1 MLNKKFAYRLEFM
14 VVGSIAIILI
24 LIGRMFYLQILKGSY
39 YSRQAEGNRT
49 RYSRIL
55 APRGI
60 IYDCNGEE
68 LANNKPG
75 FMISLVRR
83 SDSYSEET
91 LERLSTILKIPLVKI
106 KETVK
111 QEAGGAEPIRVVR
124 NATPDQVA
132 KVEENLRYLPGVML
146 EVQPVRNYPNKELA
160 VHALG
165 YVGEISDYEISHGA
179 YSNLKAGDIIGKFGL
194 EDYYDDA
201 LRGEDGSY
209 REEVDVAG
217 RVVQVMDKVDPK
229 PGQGLVLTIDAK
241 LQRITEAAVDRQL
254 RAIHA
259 RGCAVVVL
267 DPNNGEVKALV
278 SRPGFDPNWFVNGIS
293 EKNWKYLNTDPFHP
307 MTDKA
312 ISGEYPPGSTFKIVT
327 GSAAL
332 EEKKVT
338 PDELIY
344 DSGRH
349 WLVDMRNAGGEALG
363 YINFKRALS
372 ASDNVYFYEMG
383 NRLGIDLLDKYA
395 KDFGFGQRTGIDL
408 DGEAQGLIATPE
420 YKMKVFDDDW
430 YLGDTFNTAIG
441 QGFTLASPIQ
451 VAEMMAAVATDGK
464 RYKPHLVTKII
475 NDDGSVAK
483 AFEPEEEGSLPISEA
498 TLKLVQEGLEAVT
511 EEGGTA
517 SSLKNLPVAV
527 AGKTGTAENPHG
539 PEHGWFVAYAPAK
552 NPQLVVVCIVEQGTY
567 GSVSAVPIVK
577 DILEYAFTDPVGRRA
592 AAIRKAQENAKKAK
606 NAKRSR

>member
-1 MLNKKFAYRLEFM
+1 MLNKKYAYRLEFM
-14 VVGSIAIILI
+14 MVTGFLVILI
-24 LIGRMFYLQILKGSY
+24 LIGRMFYLQIIKGSTY
-39 YSRQAEGNRT
+39 RRQAEGNRT
-49 RYSRIL
+49 SYTRIL

-75 FMISLVRR
+75 VMVSLVRQTGA
-83 SDSYSEET
+83 YKEET
-91 LERLSTILKIPLVKI
+91 LERLSQLLNIPVAEI
-106 KETVK
+106 KETIRLS
-111 QEAGGAEPIRVVR
+111 GGSSEPIRLVR
-124 NATPDQVA
+124 NASPEVVD

-146 EVQPVRNYPNKELA
+146 EVQPVRNYPNKQLA

-165 YVGEISDYEISHGA
+165 YVGEISDYEIEQGA
-179 YSNLKAGDIIGKFGL
+179 YSDLKAGDIIGKFGL
-194 EDYYDDA
+194 ENYYDSY

-217 RVVQVMDKVDPK
+217 RVVQIMDKVEPK

-241 LQRITEAAVDRQL
+241 LQRVAEEAVDRQL
-254 RAIHA
+254 RAIGA
-259 RGCAVVVL
+259 RGAAVVAI

-307 MTDKA
+307 MTDKVIA
-312 ISGEYPPGSTFKIVT
+312 GEYPPGSTFKIVT

-349 WLVDMRNAGGEALG
+349 WLIDMRNAGGEALG
-363 YINFKRALS
+363 YINFKRALA

-383 NRLGIDLLDKYA
+383 NRVGIEALDKYA
-395 KDFGFGQRTGIDL
+395 REFGFGQTTGIDL
-408 DGEAQGLIATPE
+408 HGEAQGLIATSE
-420 YKMKVFDDDW
+420 YKKKVFDEEW

-441 QGFTLASPIQ
+441 QGFTLATPIQ
-451 VAEMMAAVATDGK
+451 VAEMLSAVATDGK
-464 RYKPHLVTKII
+464 RYKPHLVSKIL

-483 AFEPEEEGSLPISEA
+483 TFEPEEEGRLPISEP
-498 TLKLVQEGLEAVT
+498 TLKLIQEGLEAVT
-511 EEGGTA
+511 ESGGTA
-517 SSLKNLPVAV
+517 SFLKSLPVPV

-539 PEHGWFVAYAPAK
+539 LEHGWFIAYAPTTR
-552 NPQLVVVCIVEQGTY
+552 PQLVVVCIVEQGSFGTI
-567 GSVSAVPIVK
+567 SAAPIVK
-577 DILEYAFTDPVGRRA
+577 SILEYVFTDPRVRRQG
-592 AAIRKAQENAKKAK
+592 KATPK
-606 NAKRSR
+606 

>member
-1 MLNKKFAYRLEFM
+1 MLNKKYAYRLEFM
-14 VVGSIAIILI
+14 MVTGFLVILI
-24 LIGRMFYLQILKGSY
+24 LIGRMFYLQIIKGSY
-39 YSRQAEGNRT
+39 YRRQAEGNRT
-49 RYSRIL
+49 RYTRIL

-75 FMISLVRR
+75 VMVSLVRQTGA
-83 SDSYSEET
+83 YKEET
-91 LERLSTILKIPLVKI
+91 LERLSQLLNIPVADI
-106 KETVK
+106 KETIRLS
-111 QEAGGAEPIRVVR
+111 GGSSEPIRLVR
-124 NATPDQVA
+124 NASPEVVD

-146 EVQPVRNYPNKELA
+146 EVQPVRNYPNKQLA

-165 YVGEISDYEISHGA
+165 YVGEISDYEIEQGA
-179 YSNLKAGDIIGKFGL
+179 YSDLKAGDIIGKFGL
-194 EDYYDDA
+194 ENYYDSY

-217 RVVQVMDKVDPK
+217 RVVQIMDKVEPK

-241 LQRITEAAVDRQL
+241 LQRVAEEAVDRQL
-254 RAIHA
+254 RAIGA
-259 RGCAVVVL
+259 RGAAVVAL

-307 MTDKA
+307 MTDKVIA
-312 ISGEYPPGSTFKIVT
+312 GEYPPGSTFKIVT

-349 WLVDMRNAGGEALG
+349 WLIDMRNAGGEALG
-363 YINFKRALS
+363 YINFKRALA

-383 NRLGIDLLDKYA
+383 NRVGIDALDKYA
-395 KDFGFGQRTGIDL
+395 KEFGFGQTTGIDL
-408 DGEAQGLIATPE
+408 HGEAQGLIASPA
-420 YKMKVFDDDW
+420 YKKKVFDEDW

-441 QGFTLASPIQ
+441 QGFTLATPLQ
-451 VAEMMAAVATDGK
+451 VAEMLSAVATDGK
-464 RYKPHLVTKII
+464 RYKPHLVSKIL

-483 AFEPEEEGSLPISEA
+483 TFEPEEEGKLPISES
-498 TLKLVQEGLEAVT
+498 TLKLIQEGLEAVT
-511 EEGGTA
+511 ESGGTA
-517 SSLKNLPVAV
+517 SFLKNLPVPA

-539 PEHGWFVAYAPAK
+539 LEHGWFIAYAPTTK
-552 NPQLVVVCIVEQGTY
+552 PQLVVVCIVEQGSFGTI
-567 GSVSAVPIVK
+567 SAAPIVK
-577 DILEYAFTDPVGRRA
+577 NILEYVFTDPRVRRQG
-592 AAIRKAQENAKKAK
+592 KAMPK
-606 NAKRSR
+606 

>member
-1 MLNKKFAYRLEFM
+1 MLNKKYAYRLEFM
-14 VVGSIAIILI
+14 MVAGFLVILI
-24 LIGRMFYLQILKGSY
+24 LIGRMFYLQIIKGSY
-39 YSRQAEGNRT
+39 YRGQAEGNRT
-49 RYSRIL
+49 RYTRIL

-75 FMISLVRR
+75 VMVSLVRQTGA
-83 SDSYSEET
+83 YKEET
-91 LERLSTILKIPLVKI
+91 LERLSQLLNIPVADI
-106 KETVK
+106 KETIRLS
-111 QEAGGAEPIRVVR
+111 GGSSEPIRLVR
-124 NATPDQVA
+124 NASPEVVD

-146 EVQPVRNYPNKELA
+146 EVQPVRNYPNKQLA

-165 YVGEISDYEISHGA
+165 YVGEISDYEIEQGA
-179 YSNLKAGDIIGKFGL
+179 YSDLKAGDIIGKFGL
-194 EDYYDDA
+194 ENYYDSY

-217 RVVQVMDKVDPK
+217 RVVQIMDKVEPK

-241 LQRITEAAVDRQL
+241 LQRVAEEAVDRQL
-254 RAIHA
+254 RAIGA
-259 RGCAVVVL
+259 RGAAVVAL

-307 MTDKA
+307 MTDKVIA
-312 ISGEYPPGSTFKIVT
+312 GEYPPGSTFKIVT

-349 WLVDMRNAGGEALG
+349 WLIDMRNAGGEALG
-363 YINFKRALS
+363 YINFKRALA

-383 NRLGIDLLDKYA
+383 HRVGIEALDKYA
-395 KDFGFGQRTGIDL
+395 KEFGFGQTTGIDL
-408 DGEAQGLIATPE
+408 HGEAQGLIATPE
-420 YKMKVFDDDW
+420 YKKKVFDDEW

-441 QGFTLASPIQ
+441 QGFTLATPIQ
-451 VAEMMAAVATDGK
+451 VAEMLSAVATDGK
-464 RYKPHLVTKII
+464 RYKPHLVSKIL

-483 AFEPEEEGSLPISEA
+483 TFEPEEEGKLPISES
-498 TLKLVQEGLEAVT
+498 TLKLIQEGLEAVT
-511 EEGGTA
+511 ERGGTA
-517 SSLKNLPVAV
+517 SFLKSLPVPV

-539 PEHGWFVAYAPAK
+539 LEHGWFIAYAPTTK
-552 NPQLVVVCIVEQGTY
+552 PQLVVVCIVEQGSFGTI
-567 GSVSAVPIVK
+567 SAAPIVK
-577 DILEYAFTDPVGRRA
+577 SILEYVFTDPRVRRQG
-592 AAIRKAQENAKKAK
+592 KTMPK
-606 NAKRSR
+606 

>member
-1 MLNKKFAYRLEFM
+1 MLNKKYAYRLEFM
-14 VVGSIAIILI
+14 MVSGLLVILI
-24 LIGRMFYLQILKGSY
+24 LIGRMFYLQIIKGSTY
-39 YSRQAEGNRT
+39 RRQAEGNRT
-49 RYSRIL
+49 RYTRIL

-75 FMISLVRR
+75 VMVSLVRQTGA
-83 SDSYSEET
+83 YKEET
-91 LERLSTILKIPLVKI
+91 LERLSQLLNIPVADI
-106 KETVK
+106 KETIRLS
-111 QEAGGAEPIRVVR
+111 GGSSEPIRLVR
-124 NATPDQVA
+124 NASPEVVD

-146 EVQPVRNYPNKELA
+146 EVQPVRNYPNKQLA

-165 YVGEISDYEISHGA
+165 YVGEISDYEIEQGA
-179 YSNLKAGDIIGKFGL
+179 YSDLKAGDIIGKFGL
-194 EDYYDDA
+194 ENYYDSY

-217 RVVQVMDKVDPK
+217 RVVQIMDKVEPK

-241 LQRITEAAVDRQL
+241 LQRVAEEAVDRQL
-254 RAIHA
+254 RAIGA
-259 RGCAVVVL
+259 RGAAVVAI

-307 MTDKA
+307 MTDKVIA
-312 ISGEYPPGSTFKIVT
+312 GEYPPGSTFKIVT

-349 WLVDMRNAGGEALG
+349 WLIDMRNAGGEALG
-363 YINFKRALS
+363 YINFKRALA

-383 NRLGIDLLDKYA
+383 NRVGIEALDKYA
-395 KDFGFGQRTGIDL
+395 KEFGFGQTTGIDL
-408 DGEAQGLIATPE
+408 HGEAQGLIASPE
-420 YKMKVFDDDW
+420 YKKKVFDEDW

-441 QGFTLASPIQ
+441 QGFTLATPLQ
-451 VAEMMAAVATDGK
+451 VAEMLSAVATDGK
-464 RYKPHLVTKII
+464 RYKPHLVSKIL

-483 AFEPEEEGSLPISEA
+483 TFEPQEEGKLPISES
-498 TLKLVQEGLEAVT
+498 TLKLIQEGLEAVT
-511 EEGGTA
+511 ESGGTA
-517 SSLKNLPVAV
+517 AFLKNLPVPA

-539 PEHGWFVAYAPAK
+539 LEHGWFIAYAPTTK
-552 NPQLVVVCIVEQGTY
+552 PQLVVVCIVEQGSFGTI
-567 GSVSAVPIVK
+567 SAAPIVK
-577 DILEYAFTDPVGRRA
+577 NILEYVFTDPRVRRQG
-592 AAIRKAQENAKKAK
+592 KAMPK
-606 NAKRSR
+606 

>member
-1 MLNKKFAYRLEFM
+1 MLNKKYAYRLEFM
-14 VVGSIAIILI
+14 MVTGFLVILI
-24 LIGRMFYLQILKGSY
+24 LIGRMFYLQIIKGSY
-39 YSRQAEGNRT
+39 YRRQAEGNRT
-49 RYSRIL
+49 RYTRIL

-75 FMISLVRR
+75 VMVSLVRQTGA
-83 SDSYSEET
+83 YKEET
-91 LERLSTILKIPLVKI
+91 LERLSQLLNIPVADI
-106 KETVK
+106 KETIRLS
-111 QEAGGAEPIRVVR
+111 GGSSEPIRLVR
-124 NATPDQVA
+124 NASPEVVD

-146 EVQPVRNYPNKELA
+146 EVQPVRNYPNKQLA

-165 YVGEISDYEISHGA
+165 YVGEISDYEIEQGA
-179 YSNLKAGDIIGKFGL
+179 YIDLKAGDIIGKFGL
-194 EDYYDDA
+194 ENYYDSY

-217 RVVQVMDKVDPK
+217 RVVQIMDKVEPK

-241 LQRITEAAVDRQL
+241 LQRVAEEAVDRQL
-254 RAIHA
+254 RAIGA
-259 RGCAVVVL
+259 RGAAVVAL

-307 MTDKA
+307 MTDKVIA
-312 ISGEYPPGSTFKIVT
+312 GEYPPGSTFKIVT

-349 WLVDMRNAGGEALG
+349 WLIDMRNAGGEALG
-363 YINFKRALS
+363 YINFKRALA

-383 NRLGIDLLDKYA
+383 NRVGIEALDKYA
-395 KDFGFGQRTGIDL
+395 KEFGFGQTTGIDL
-408 DGEAQGLIATPE
+408 HGEAQGLIATPE
-420 YKMKVFDDDW
+420 YKKKVFDDEW

-441 QGFTLASPIQ
+441 QGFTLATPIQ
-451 VAEMMAAVATDGK
+451 VAEMLSAVATDGK
-464 RYKPHLVTKII
+464 RYKPHLVSKIL

-483 AFEPEEEGSLPISEA
+483 TFEPEEEGKLPISES
-498 TLKLVQEGLEAVT
+498 TLKLIQEGLEAVT
-511 EEGGTA
+511 ESGGTA
-517 SSLKNLPVAV
+517 SFLKSLPVPV

-539 PEHGWFVAYAPAK
+539 LEHGWFIAYAPTTK
-552 NPQLVVVCIVEQGTY
+552 PQLVVVCIVEQGSFGTI
-567 GSVSAVPIVK
+567 SAAPIVK
-577 DILEYAFTDPVGRRA
+577 SILEYVFTDPRVRRQG
-592 AAIRKAQENAKKAK
+592 KTMPK
-606 NAKRSR
+606 

>member
-1 MLNKKFAYRLEFM
+1 MLNKKYAYRLEFM
-14 VVGSIAIILI
+14 MVSGLLVILI
-24 LIGRMFYLQILKGSY
+24 LIGRMFYLQIIKGSTY
-39 YSRQAEGNRT
+39 RRQAEGNRT
-49 RYSRIL
+49 RYTRIL

-75 FMISLVRR
+75 VMVSLVRQTGA
-83 SDSYSEET
+83 YKEET
-91 LERLSTILKIPLVKI
+91 LERLSQLLNIPVADI
-106 KETVK
+106 KETIRLS
-111 QEAGGAEPIRVVR
+111 GGSSEPIRLVR
-124 NATPDQVA
+124 NASPEVVD

-146 EVQPVRNYPNKELA
+146 EVQPVRNYPNKQLA
-160 VHALG
+160 IHALG
-165 YVGEISDYEISHGA
+165 YVGEISDYEIEQGA
-179 YSNLKAGDIIGKFGL
+179 YSDLKAGDIIGKFGL
-194 EDYYDDA
+194 ENYYDSY

-217 RVVQVMDKVDPK
+217 RVVQIMDKVEPK

-241 LQRITEAAVDRQL
+241 LQRVAEEAVDRQL
-254 RAIHA
+254 RAIGA
-259 RGCAVVVL
+259 RGAAVVAI

-307 MTDKA
+307 MTDKVIA
-312 ISGEYPPGSTFKIVT
+312 GEYPPGSTFKIVT

-349 WLVDMRNAGGEALG
+349 WLIDMRNAGGEALG
-363 YINFKRALS
+363 YINFKRALA

-383 NRLGIDLLDKYA
+383 NRVGIEALDKYA
-395 KDFGFGQRTGIDL
+395 KEFGFGQTTGIDL
-408 DGEAQGLIATPE
+408 HGEAQGLIASPE
-420 YKMKVFDDDW
+420 YKKKVFDEDW

-441 QGFTLASPIQ
+441 QGFTLATPLQ
-451 VAEMMAAVATDGK
+451 VAEMLSAVATDGK
-464 RYKPHLVTKII
+464 RYKPHLVSKIL

-483 AFEPEEEGSLPISEA
+483 TFEPQEEGKLPISES
-498 TLKLVQEGLEAVT
+498 TLKLIQEGLEAVT
-511 EEGGTA
+511 ESGGTA
-517 SSLKNLPVAV
+517 AFLKNLPVPA

-539 PEHGWFVAYAPAK
+539 LEHGWFIAYAPTTK
-552 NPQLVVVCIVEQGTY
+552 PQLVVVCIVEQGSFGTI
-567 GSVSAVPIVK
+567 SAAPIVK
-577 DILEYAFTDPVGRRA
+577 SILEYVFTDPRVRRQG
-592 AAIRKAQENAKKAK
+592 KAMPK
-606 NAKRSR
+606 

>member
-1 MLNKKFAYRLEFM
+1 MLNKKYAYRLEFM
-14 VVGSIAIILI
+14 MVTGFLVILI
-24 LIGRMFYLQILKGSY
+24 LIGRMFYLQIIKGSY
-39 YSRQAEGNRT
+39 YRRQAEGNRT
-49 RYSRIL
+49 RYTRIL

-75 FMISLVRR
+75 VMVSLVRQTGA
-83 SDSYSEET
+83 YKEET
-91 LERLSTILKIPLVKI
+91 LERLSQLLNIPVADI
-106 KETVK
+106 KETIRLS
-111 QEAGGAEPIRVVR
+111 GGSSEPIRLVR
-124 NATPDQVA
+124 NASPEVVD

-146 EVQPVRNYPNKELA
+146 EVQPVRNYPNKQLA

-165 YVGEISDYEISHGA
+165 YVGEISDYEIEQGA
-179 YSNLKAGDIIGKFGL
+179 YSDLKAGDIIGKFGL
-194 EDYYDDA
+194 ENYYDSY

-217 RVVQVMDKVDPK
+217 RVVQIMDKVEPK

-241 LQRITEAAVDRQL
+241 LQRVAEEAVDRQL
-254 RAIHA
+254 RAIGA
-259 RGCAVVVL
+259 RGAAVVAL

-307 MTDKA
+307 MTDKVIA
-312 ISGEYPPGSTFKIVT
+312 GEYPPGSTFKIVT

-349 WLVDMRNAGGEALG
+349 WLIDMRNAGGEALG
-363 YINFKRALS
+363 YINFKRALA

-383 NRLGIDLLDKYA
+383 NRVGIEALDKYA
-395 KDFGFGQRTGIDL
+395 KEFGFGQTTGIDL
-408 DGEAQGLIATPE
+408 HGEAQGLIATPE
-420 YKMKVFDDDW
+420 YKKKVFDDEW

-441 QGFTLASPIQ
+441 QGFTLATPIQ
-451 VAEMMAAVATDGK
+451 VAEMLSAVATDGK
-464 RYKPHLVTKII
+464 RYKPHLVSKIL

-483 AFEPEEEGSLPISEA
+483 TFEPEEEGKLPISES
-498 TLKLVQEGLEAVT
+498 TLKLIQEGLEAVT
-511 EEGGTA
+511 ESGGTA
-517 SSLKNLPVAV
+517 SFLKSLPVPV

-539 PEHGWFVAYAPAK
+539 LEHGWFIAYAPTTK
-552 NPQLVVVCIVEQGTY
+552 PQLVVVCIVEQGSFGTI
-567 GSVSAVPIVK
+567 SAAPIVK
-577 DILEYAFTDPVGRRA
+577 SILEYVFTDPRVRRQG
-592 AAIRKAQENAKKAK
+592 KTMPK
-606 NAKRSR
+606 

>member
-1 MLNKKFAYRLEFM
+1 MLNKKYAYRLEFM
-14 VVGSIAIILI
+14 MVTGFLVILI
-24 LIGRMFYLQILKGSY
+24 LIGRMFYLQIIKGSY
-39 YSRQAEGNRT
+39 YRRQAEGNRT
-49 RYSRIL
+49 RYTRIL

-75 FMISLVRR
+75 VMVSLVRQTGA
-83 SDSYSEET
+83 YKEET
-91 LERLSTILKIPLVKI
+91 LERLSQLLNIPVADI
-106 KETVK
+106 KETIRLS
-111 QEAGGAEPIRVVR
+111 GGSSEPIRLVR
-124 NATPDQVA
+124 NASPEVVD

-146 EVQPVRNYPNKELA
+146 EVQPVRNYPNKQLA

-165 YVGEISDYEISHGA
+165 YVGEISDYEIEQGA
-179 YSNLKAGDIIGKFGL
+179 YSDLKAGDIIGKFGL
-194 EDYYDDA
+194 ENYYDSY

-217 RVVQVMDKVDPK
+217 RVVQIMDKVEPK

-241 LQRITEAAVDRQL
+241 LQRVAEEAVDRQL
-254 RAIHA
+254 RAIGA
-259 RGCAVVVL
+259 RGAAVVAL

-307 MTDKA
+307 MTDKVIA
-312 ISGEYPPGSTFKIVT
+312 GEYPPGSTFKIVT

-349 WLVDMRNAGGEALG
+349 WLIDMRNAGGEALG
-363 YINFKRALS
+363 YINFKRALA

-383 NRLGIDLLDKYA
+383 NRVGIDALDKYA
-395 KDFGFGQRTGIDL
+395 KEFGFGQTTGIDL
-408 DGEAQGLIATPE
+408 HGEAQGLIASPA
-420 YKMKVFDDDW
+420 YKKKVFDEDW

-441 QGFTLASPIQ
+441 QGFTLTTPLQ
-451 VAEMMAAVATDGK
+451 VAEMLSAVATDGK
-464 RYKPHLVTKII
+464 RYKPHLVSKIL

-483 AFEPEEEGSLPISEA
+483 TFEPEEEGKLPISES
-498 TLKLVQEGLEAVT
+498 TLKLIQEGLEAVT
-511 EEGGTA
+511 ESGGTA
-517 SSLKNLPVAV
+517 SFLKNLPVPA

-539 PEHGWFVAYAPAK
+539 LEHGWFIAYAPTTK
-552 NPQLVVVCIVEQGTY
+552 PQLVVVCIVEQGSFGTI
-567 GSVSAVPIVK
+567 SAAPIVK
-577 DILEYAFTDPVGRRA
+577 NILEYVFTDPRVRRQG
-592 AAIRKAQENAKKAK
+592 KAMPK
-606 NAKRSR
+606 

>member
-1 MLNKKFAYRLEFM
+1 MLNKKFAYRLEFLLFSG
-14 VVGSIAIILI
+14 VIIICI
-24 LIGRMFYLQILKGSY
+24 LIGRMFYLQILRGSY

-49 RYSRIL
+49 RYTRIV

-83 SDSYSEET
+83 SDGYNKET
-91 LERLSTILKIPLVKI
+91 LERLSVILNLPMEKIQDTIKLHSV
-106 KETVK
+106 
-111 QEAGGAEPIRVVR
+111 GAEPIRLVR
-124 NATPDQVA
+124 NASPEVVA
-132 KVEENLRYLPGVML
+132 KIEENLRYLPGVMV
-146 EVQPVRNYPNKELA
+146 EVQPVRYYPNKELA
-160 VHALG
+160 VHVLG
-165 YVGEISDYEISHGA
+165 YVGEVSDYEIEQGV
-179 YSNLKAGDIIGKFGL
+179 YSDLKAGDIIGKAGL
-194 EDYYDDA
+194 ESYYDA
-201 LRGEDGSY
+201 NLRGEDGSY
-209 REEVDVAG
+209 REEVDVVG
-217 RVVQVMDKVDPK
+217 RVVQVMDKVEPK
-229 PGQGLVLTIDAK
+229 PGEGLVLTIDAK
-241 LQRITEAAVDRQL
+241 LQKITEEAVDRQL
-254 RAIHA
+254 KAIGA

-293 EKNWKYLNTDPFHP
+293 EKNWNYLNTDPFHP

-312 ISGEYPPGSTFKIVT
+312 IAGEYPPGSTFKIVT

-349 WLVDMRNAGGEALG
+349 WLIDMRNAGGEALG
-363 YINFKRALS
+363 YINFKRALA

-383 NRLGIDLLDKYA
+383 NRLGINLIDKYA

-408 DGEAQGLIATPE
+408 HGEAEGLIATPE
-420 YKMKVFDDDW
+420 YKKKVFDEDW

-441 QGFTLASPIQ
+441 QGFTLATPIQ
-451 VAEMMAAVATDGK
+451 VAEMMSAVATDG
-464 RYKPHLVTKII
+464 RRFKPHLVSKII
-475 NDDGSVAK
+475 NDDGSVDQT
-483 AFEPEEEGSLPISEA
+483 FEPVEEGKLPVSEA

-539 PEHGWFVAYAPAK
+539 LDHGWFAAYAPAK
-552 NPQLVVVCIVEQGTY
+552 KPQLVVVCIVEQGSY
-567 GSVSAVPIVK
+567 GAVSAVPIVK
-577 DILEYAFTDPVGRRA
+577 SILEYAFTDPRVRR
-592 AAIRKAQENAKKAK
+592 EGNKK
-606 NAKRSR
+606 

>member
-1 MLNKKFAYRLEFM
+1 VLNKKFAYRLEFM
-14 VVGSIAIILI
+14 MLAGILIILV
-24 LIGRMFYLQILKGSY
+24 LIGRMFYLQILKGAY
-39 YSRQAEGNRT
+39 YRRQAEGNRT
-49 RYSRIL
+49 RYTRIL

-75 FMISLVRR
+75 VMVSLVRR
-83 SDSYSEET
+83 TDAYPEET
-91 LERLSTILKIPLVKI
+91 LERLSQLLHIPLDEI
-106 KETVK
+106 KETIRLS
-111 QEAGGAEPIRVVR
+111 GGSSEPIRLVR
-124 NATPDQVA
+124 NASPDVVD

-146 EVQPVRNYPNKELA
+146 EVQPVRNYPNKGLA

-165 YVGEISDYEISHGA
+165 YVGEISDYEIFQGA
-179 YSNLKAGDIIGKFGL
+179 YSELKAGDIIGKFGL
-194 EDYYDDA
+194 ENYYDSY

-217 RVVQVMDKVDPK
+217 RVVQIMDKVDPK

-241 LQRITEAAVDRQL
+241 LQRIAEEAVDRQL
-254 RAIHA
+254 KAIGA
-259 RGCAVVVL
+259 RGCAVVAL

-293 EKNWKYLNTDPFHP
+293 EKNWKYLTTDPFHP
-307 MTDKA
+307 MTDKVIA
-312 ISGEYPPGSTFKIVT
+312 GEYPPGSTFKIVT

-338 PDELIY
+338 PEELIY

-349 WLVDMRNAGGEALG
+349 WLIDMRNAGGEALG
-363 YINFKRALS
+363 YINFKRALA

-383 NRLGIDLLDKYA
+383 NRVGIDLLDKYA
-395 KDFGFGQRTGIDL
+395 REFGFGETTGIDL
-408 DGEAQGLIATPE
+408 HGEAQGLIATPA
-420 YKMKVFDDDW
+420 YKKKVFDDDW

-441 QGFTLASPIQ
+441 QGFTLATPIQ
-451 VAEMMAAVATDGK
+451 VAEMLSAVATDGK
-464 RYKPHLVTKII
+464 RYKPHLVSKIL

-483 AFEPEEEGSLPISEA
+483 TFEPEEEGKLPISES
-498 TLKLVQEGLEAVT
+498 TLKLIQEGLEAVT

-517 SSLKNLPVAV
+517 AFLKNLPVPV

-539 PEHGWFVAYAPAK
+539 LEHGWFIAYAPAK
-552 NPQLVVVCIVEQGTY
+552 KPQLVVVCIVEQGSY
-567 GSVSAVPIVK
+567 GTISAAPIVK
-577 DILEYAFTDPVGRRA
+577 SILEYVFTDPRVRR
-592 AAIRKAQENAKKAK
+592 QGTKK
-606 NAKRSR
+606 

>member
-1 MLNKKFAYRLEFM
+1 MM
-14 VVGSIAIILI
+14 VTGFLVILI
-24 LIGRMFYLQILKGSY
+24 LIGRMFYLQIIKGSY
-39 YSRQAEGNRT
+39 YRRQAEGNRT
-49 RYSRIL
+49 RYTRIL

-75 FMISLVRR
+75 VMVSLVRQTGA
-83 SDSYSEET
+83 YKEET
-91 LERLSTILKIPLVKI
+91 LERLSQLLNIPVADI
-106 KETVK
+106 KETIRLS
-111 QEAGGAEPIRVVR
+111 GGSSEPIRLVR
-124 NATPDQVA
+124 NASPEVVD

-146 EVQPVRNYPNKELA
+146 EVQPVRNYPNKQLA

-165 YVGEISDYEISHGA
+165 YVGEISDYEIEQGA
-179 YSNLKAGDIIGKFGL
+179 YSDLKAGDIIGKFGL
-194 EDYYDDA
+194 ENYYDSY

-217 RVVQVMDKVDPK
+217 RVVQIMDKVEPK

-241 LQRITEAAVDRQL
+241 LQRVAEEAVDRQL
-254 RAIHA
+254 RAIGA
-259 RGCAVVVL
+259 RGAAVVAL

-307 MTDKA
+307 MTDKVIA
-312 ISGEYPPGSTFKIVT
+312 GEYPPGSTFKIVT

-349 WLVDMRNAGGEALG
+349 WLIDMRNAGGEALG
-363 YINFKRALS
+363 YINFKRALA

-383 NRLGIDLLDKYA
+383 NRVGIEALDKYA
-395 KDFGFGQRTGIDL
+395 KEFGFGQTTGIDL
-408 DGEAQGLIATPE
+408 HGEAQGLIATPE
-420 YKMKVFDDDW
+420 YKKKVFDDEW

-441 QGFTLASPIQ
+441 QGFTLATPIQ
-451 VAEMMAAVATDGK
+451 VAEMLSAVATDGK
-464 RYKPHLVTKII
+464 RYKPHLVSKIL

-483 AFEPEEEGSLPISEA
+483 TFEPEEEGKLPISES
-498 TLKLVQEGLEAVT
+498 TLKLIQEGLEAVT
-511 EEGGTA
+511 ESGGTA
-517 SSLKNLPVAV
+517 SFLKSLPVPV

-539 PEHGWFVAYAPAK
+539 LEHGWFIAYAPTTK
-552 NPQLVVVCIVEQGTY
+552 PQLVVVCIVEQGSFGTI
-567 GSVSAVPIVK
+567 SAAPIVK
-577 DILEYAFTDPVGRRA
+577 SILEYVFTDPRVRRQG
-592 AAIRKAQENAKKAK
+592 KTMPK
-606 NAKRSR
+606 

>member
-1 MLNKKFAYRLEFM
+1 MLNKKYAYRLEFM
-14 VVGSIAIILI
+14 MVTGFLVILI
-24 LIGRMFYLQILKGSY
+24 LIGRMFYLQIIKGSTY
-39 YSRQAEGNRT
+39 RRQAEGNRT
-49 RYSRIL
+49 RYTRIL

-75 FMISLVRR
+75 VMVSLVRQTGA
-83 SDSYSEET
+83 YKEET
-91 LERLSTILKIPLVKI
+91 LERLSQLLNIPVAEI
-106 KETVK
+106 KETIRLS
-111 QEAGGAEPIRVVR
+111 GGSSEPIRLVR
-124 NATPDQVA
+124 NASPEVVD

-146 EVQPVRNYPNKELA
+146 EVQPVRNYPNKQLA

-165 YVGEISDYEISHGA
+165 YVGEISDYEIEQGA
-179 YSNLKAGDIIGKFGL
+179 YSDLKAGDIIGKFGL
-194 EDYYDDA
+194 ENYYDSY

-217 RVVQVMDKVDPK
+217 RVVQIMDKVEPK

-241 LQRITEAAVDRQL
+241 LQRVAEEAVDRQL
-254 RAIHA
+254 RAIGA
-259 RGCAVVVL
+259 RGAAVVAI

-307 MTDKA
+307 MTDKVIA
-312 ISGEYPPGSTFKIVT
+312 GEYPPGSTFKIVT

-349 WLVDMRNAGGEALG
+349 WLIDMRNAGGEALG
-363 YINFKRALS
+363 YINFKRALA

-383 NRLGIDLLDKYA
+383 NRVGIEALDKYA
-395 KDFGFGQRTGIDL
+395 REFGFGQTTGIDL
-408 DGEAQGLIATPE
+408 HGEAQGLIATPE
-420 YKMKVFDDDW
+420 YKKKVFDDEW

-441 QGFTLASPIQ
+441 QGFTLATPIQ
-451 VAEMMAAVATDGK
+451 VAEMLSAVATDGK
-464 RYKPHLVTKII
+464 RYKPHLVSKIL

-483 AFEPEEEGSLPISEA
+483 TFDPEEEGRLPISES
-498 TLKLVQEGLEAVT
+498 TLKLIQEGLEAVT
-511 EEGGTA
+511 ESGGTA
-517 SSLKNLPVAV
+517 SFLKSLPVPV

-539 PEHGWFVAYAPAK
+539 LEHGWFIAYAPTTR
-552 NPQLVVVCIVEQGTY
+552 PQLVVVCIVEQGSFGTI
-567 GSVSAVPIVK
+567 SAAPIVK
-577 DILEYAFTDPVGRRA
+577 SILEYVFTDPRVRRQG
-592 AAIRKAQENAKKAK
+592 KAMPK
-606 NAKRSR
+606 

>member
-1 MLNKKFAYRLEFM
+1 MLNKKYAYRLEFM
-14 VVGSIAIILI
+14 MVTGFLVILI
-24 LIGRMFYLQILKGSY
+24 LIGRMFYLQIIKGSTY
-39 YSRQAEGNRT
+39 RRQAEGNRT
-49 RYSRIL
+49 RYTRIL

-75 FMISLVRR
+75 VMVSLVRQTGA
-83 SDSYSEET
+83 YKEET
-91 LERLSTILKIPLVKI
+91 LERLSQLLNIPVAEI
-106 KETVK
+106 KETIRLS
-111 QEAGGAEPIRVVR
+111 GGSSEPIRLVR
-124 NATPDQVA
+124 NASPEVVD

-146 EVQPVRNYPNKELA
+146 EVQPVRNYPNKQLA

-165 YVGEISDYEISHGA
+165 YVGEISDYEIEQGA
-179 YSNLKAGDIIGKFGL
+179 YSDLKAGDIIGKFGL
-194 EDYYDDA
+194 ENYYDSY

-217 RVVQVMDKVDPK
+217 RVVQIMDKVEPK

-241 LQRITEAAVDRQL
+241 LQRVAEEAVDRQL
-254 RAIHA
+254 RAIGA
-259 RGCAVVVL
+259 RGAAVVAI

-307 MTDKA
+307 MTDKVIA
-312 ISGEYPPGSTFKIVT
+312 GEYPPGSTFKIVT

-349 WLVDMRNAGGEALG
+349 WLIDMRNAGGEALG
-363 YINFKRALS
+363 YINFKRALA

-383 NRLGIDLLDKYA
+383 NRVGIEALDKYA
-395 KDFGFGQRTGIDL
+395 REFGFGQTTGIDL
-408 DGEAQGLIATPE
+408 HGEAQGLIATPE
-420 YKMKVFDDDW
+420 YKKKVFDEEW

-441 QGFTLASPIQ
+441 QGFTLATPIQ
-451 VAEMMAAVATDGK
+451 VAEMLSAVATDGK
-464 RYKPHLVTKII
+464 RYKPHLVSKIL

-483 AFEPEEEGSLPISEA
+483 TFEPEEEGRLPISES
-498 TLKLVQEGLEAVT
+498 TLKLIQEGLEAVT
-511 EEGGTA
+511 ESGGTA
-517 SSLKNLPVAV
+517 SFLKSLPVPV

-539 PEHGWFVAYAPAK
+539 LEHGWFIAYAPTTR
-552 NPQLVVVCIVEQGTY
+552 PQMVVVCIVEQGSFGTI
-567 GSVSAVPIVK
+567 SAAPIVK
-577 DILEYAFTDPVGRRA
+577 SILEYVFTDLRVRRQG
-592 AAIRKAQENAKKAK
+592 KATPK
-606 NAKRSR
+606 

>member
-1 MLNKKFAYRLEFM
+1 MLNKKYAYRLEFM
-14 VVGSIAIILI
+14 MVTGFLVILI
-24 LIGRMFYLQILKGSY
+24 LIGRMFYLQIIKGSTY
-39 YSRQAEGNRT
+39 RRQAEGNRT
-49 RYSRIL
+49 RYTRIL

-75 FMISLVRR
+75 VMVSLVRQTGA
-83 SDSYSEET
+83 YKEET
-91 LERLSTILKIPLVKI
+91 LERLSQLLNIPVAEI
-106 KETVK
+106 KETIRLS
-111 QEAGGAEPIRVVR
+111 GGSSEPIRLVR
-124 NATPDQVA
+124 NASPEVVD

-146 EVQPVRNYPNKELA
+146 EVQPVRNYPNKQLA

-165 YVGEISDYEISHGA
+165 YVGEISDYEIEQGA
-179 YSNLKAGDIIGKFGL
+179 YSDLKAGDIIGKFGL
-194 EDYYDDA
+194 ENYYDSY

-217 RVVQVMDKVDPK
+217 RVVQIMDKVEPK

-241 LQRITEAAVDRQL
+241 LQRVAEEAVDRQL
-254 RAIHA
+254 RAIGA
-259 RGCAVVVL
+259 RGAAVVAI

-307 MTDKA
+307 MTDKVIA
-312 ISGEYPPGSTFKIVT
+312 GEYPPGSTFKIVT

-349 WLVDMRNAGGEALG
+349 WLIDMRNAGGEALG
-363 YINFKRALS
+363 YINFKRALA

-383 NRLGIDLLDKYA
+383 NRVGIEALDKYA
-395 KDFGFGQRTGIDL
+395 REFGFGQTTGIDL
-408 DGEAQGLIATPE
+408 HGEAQGLIATPE
-420 YKMKVFDDDW
+420 YKKKVFDEEW

-441 QGFTLASPIQ
+441 QGFTLATPIQ
-451 VAEMMAAVATDGK
+451 VAEMLSAVATDGK
-464 RYKPHLVTKII
+464 RYKPHLVSKIL

-483 AFEPEEEGSLPISEA
+483 TFEPEEEGRLPISES
-498 TLKLVQEGLEAVT
+498 TLKLIQEGLEAVT
-511 EEGGTA
+511 ESGGTA
-517 SSLKNLPVAV
+517 SFLKSLPVPV

-539 PEHGWFVAYAPAK
+539 LEHGWFIAYAPTTR
-552 NPQLVVVCIVEQGTY
+552 PQLVVVCIVEQGSFGTI
-567 GSVSAVPIVK
+567 SAAPIVK
-577 DILEYAFTDPVGRRA
+577 SILEYVFTDPRVRRQG
-592 AAIRKAQENAKKAK
+592 KATPK
-606 NAKRSR
+606 

>member
-1 MLNKKFAYRLEFM
+1 VLNKKYAYRLEFM
-14 VVGSIAIILI
+14 LVASALIIFF
-24 LIGRMFYLQILKGSY
+24 LIGRMFYLQIIRGSY

-49 RYSRIL
+49 RYTRIA

-75 FMISLVRR
+75 FNVSLARR
-83 SDSYSEET
+83 NDGYRDET
-91 LERLSTILKIPLVKI
+91 LERLAALTKVPVDKIRETIKLH
-106 KETVK
+106 
-111 QEAGGAEPIRVVR
+111 GGSAEPIRIVR
-124 NATPDQVA
+124 NAPPAMVA
-132 KVEENLRYLPGVML
+132 QVEENLRYLPDVMI

-165 YVGEISDYEISHGA
+165 YVGEVSEYEISQGV
-179 YSNLKAGDIIGKFGL
+179 YTDLKAGDIIGKFGL
-194 EDYYDDA
+194 ESYYDA
-201 LRGEDGSY
+201 YLRGTDGSY
-209 REEVDVAG
+209 REEVDVNG
-217 RVVQVMDKVDPK
+217 RVIQIMDKVDPK
-229 PGQGLVLTIDAK
+229 PGQGLILTIDAK
-241 LQRITEAAVDRQL
+241 LQRITEQAVDRQL
-254 RAIHA
+254 KSIGA

-293 EKNWKYLNTDPFHP
+293 EKNWHYLTTDSFHP

-312 ISGEYPPGSTFKIVT
+312 ITGEYPPGSTFKIVT

-363 YINFKRALS
+363 WINFKRALS

-383 NRLGIDLLDKYA
+383 NRLGIKALDKYA
-395 KDFGFGQRTGIDL
+395 ADFGLGKKTGIDL
-408 DGEAQGLIATPE
+408 HGEAAGLIATPE
-420 YKMKVFDDDW
+420 YKKKVFGEEW

-441 QGFTLASPIQ
+441 QGFTLATPLQI
-451 VAEMMAAVATDGK
+451 AEMMSAVATDGK
-464 RYKPHLVTKII
+464 RYKPHLVSKII

-483 AFEPEEEGSLPISEA
+483 RFDPQEEGSLPVSEQ
-498 TLKLVQEGLEAVT
+498 TLKLVQEGLQAVT

-517 SSLKNLPVAV
+517 SSLKNLPVEV

-539 PEHGWFVAYAPAK
+539 PEHGWFVAYAPARR
-552 NPQLVVVCIVEQGTY
+552 PSLVVVCIVEQGSY

-577 DILEYAFTDPVGRRA
+577 SILEYAFTTPGVK
-592 AAIRKAQENAKKAK
+592 KAGVLPGKNAKK
-606 NAKRSR
+606 R

>member
-1 MLNKKFAYRLEFM
+1 MLNKKYAYRLEFM
-14 VVGSIAIILI
+14 MVTGILVI
-24 LIGRMFYLQILKGSY
+24 LVLIGRMFYLQIIKGSTY
-39 YSRQAEGNRT
+39 RRQAEGNRT
-49 RYSRIL
+49 RYTRIL
-55 APRGI
+55 VPRGI

-75 FMISLVRR
+75 VMVSLVRR
-83 SDSYSEET
+83 TDGYREET
-91 LERLSTILKIPLVKI
+91 LERLSQLLHIPLEDI
-106 KETVK
+106 KETIRLS
-111 QEAGGAEPIRVVR
+111 GGSSEPIRLVR
-124 NATPDQVA
+124 NASPEVVD

-146 EVQPVRNYPNKELA
+146 EVQPVRNYPNKGLA

-179 YSNLKAGDIIGKFGL
+179 YSELKAGDIIGKFGL
-194 EDYYDDA
+194 ENYYDSY

-217 RVVQVMDKVDPK
+217 RVVQIMDKVDPK

-241 LQRITEAAVDRQL
+241 LQRIAEEAVDRQL
-254 RAIHA
+254 KAIGA
-259 RGCAVVVL
+259 RGCALVAL

-307 MTDKA
+307 MTDKVIA
-312 ISGEYPPGSTFKIVT
+312 GEYPPGSTFKIVT

-338 PDELIY
+338 PNELIY

-349 WLVDMRNAGGEALG
+349 WLIDMRNAGGEALG
-363 YINFKRALS
+363 YINFKRALA

-383 NRLGIDLLDKYA
+383 NRVGIDLLDKYA
-395 KDFGFGQRTGIDL
+395 REFGFGQTTGIDL
-408 DGEAQGLIATPE
+408 HGEAQGLIATPE
-420 YKMKVFDDDW
+420 YKKKVFDDEW

-441 QGFTLASPIQ
+441 QGFTLATPIQ
-451 VAEMMAAVATDGK
+451 VAEMLSAVATDGK
-464 RYKPHLVTKII
+464 RYKPHLVSKIL

-483 AFEPEEEGSLPISEA
+483 TFEPEEEGKLPISEA
-498 TLKLVQEGLEAVT
+498 TLKLIQEGLEAVT

-517 SSLKNLPVAV
+517 AFLKNLPVPV

-539 PEHGWFVAYAPAK
+539 LEHGWFIAYAPAK
-552 NPQLVVVCIVEQGTY
+552 KPQLVVVCIVEQGSY
-567 GSVSAVPIVK
+567 GTISAAPIVK
-577 DILEYAFTDPVGRRA
+577 SILEYVFTDPRVRRQG
-592 AAIRKAQENAKKAK
+592 KQGSKK
-606 NAKRSR
+606 

>member
-1 MLNKKFAYRLEFM
+1 MLNKKYAYRLEFM
-14 VVGSIAIILI
+14 MVTGILVI
-24 LIGRMFYLQILKGSY
+24 LVLIGRMFYLQIIKGSTY
-39 YSRQAEGNRT
+39 RRQAEGNRT
-49 RYSRIL
+49 RYTRIL

-75 FMISLVRR
+75 VMVSLVRR
-83 SDSYSEET
+83 TDGYREET
-91 LERLSTILKIPLVKI
+91 LERLSQLLHIPLEDI
-106 KETVK
+106 KETIRLS
-111 QEAGGAEPIRVVR
+111 GGSSEPIRLVR
-124 NATPDQVA
+124 NASPEVVD

-146 EVQPVRNYPNKELA
+146 EVQPVRNYPNKGLA

-165 YVGEISDYEISHGA
+165 YVGEIRYYEISQLA
-179 YSNLKAGDIIGKFGL
+179 YSERKAGDIIGKFGL
-194 EDYYDDA
+194 ENYYDSY

-217 RVVQVMDKVDPK
+217 RVVQIMDKVDPK

-241 LQRITEAAVDRQL
+241 LQRIAEEAVDRQL
-254 RAIHA
+254 KAIGA
-259 RGCAVVVL
+259 RGCALVAL

-307 MTDKA
+307 MTDKVIA
-312 ISGEYPPGSTFKIVT
+312 GEYPPGSTFKIVT

-338 PDELIY
+338 PNELIY

-349 WLVDMRNAGGEALG
+349 WLIDMRNAGGEALG
-363 YINFKRALS
+363 YINFKRALA

-383 NRLGIDLLDKYA
+383 NRVGIDLLDKYA
-395 KDFGFGQRTGIDL
+395 REFGFGQTTGIDL
-408 DGEAQGLIATPE
+408 HGEAQGLIATPE
-420 YKMKVFDDDW
+420 YKKKVFDDEW

-441 QGFTLASPIQ
+441 QGFTLATPIQ
-451 VAEMMAAVATDGK
+451 VAEMLSAVATDGK
-464 RYKPHLVTKII
+464 RYKPHLVSKIL

-483 AFEPEEEGSLPISEA
+483 TFEPEEEGKLPISEA
-498 TLKLVQEGLEAVT
+498 TLKLIQEGLEAVT

-517 SSLKNLPVAV
+517 AFLKNLPVPV

-539 PEHGWFVAYAPAK
+539 LEHGWFIAYAPAK
-552 NPQLVVVCIVEQGTY
+552 KPQLVVVCIVEQGSY
-567 GSVSAVPIVK
+567 GTISAAPIVK
-577 DILEYAFTDPVGRRA
+577 SILEYVFTDPRVRRQG
-592 AAIRKAQENAKKAK
+592 KQGSKK
-606 NAKRSR
+606 

>member
-1 MLNKKFAYRLEFM
+1 MM
-14 VVGSIAIILI
+14 VTGFLVILI
-24 LIGRMFYLQILKGSY
+24 LIGRMFYLQIIKGSY
-39 YSRQAEGNRT
+39 YRRQAEGNRT
-49 RYSRIL
+49 RYTRIL

-75 FMISLVRR
+75 VMVSLVRQTGA
-83 SDSYSEET
+83 YKEET
-91 LERLSTILKIPLVKI
+91 LERLSQLLNIPVADI
-106 KETVK
+106 KETIRLS
-111 QEAGGAEPIRVVR
+111 GGSSEPIRLVR
-124 NATPDQVA
+124 NASPEVVD

-146 EVQPVRNYPNKELA
+146 EVQPVRNYPNKQLA

-165 YVGEISDYEISHGA
+165 YVGEISDYEIEQGA
-179 YSNLKAGDIIGKFGL
+179 YSDLKAGDIIGKFGL
-194 EDYYDDA
+194 ENYYDSY

-217 RVVQVMDKVDPK
+217 RVVQIMDKVEPK

-241 LQRITEAAVDRQL
+241 LQRVAEEAVDRQL
-254 RAIHA
+254 RAIGA
-259 RGCAVVVL
+259 RGAAVVAL

-307 MTDKA
+307 MTDKVIA
-312 ISGEYPPGSTFKIVT
+312 GEYPPGSTFKIVT

-349 WLVDMRNAGGEALG
+349 WLIDMRNAGGEALG
-363 YINFKRALS
+363 YINFKRALA

-383 NRLGIDLLDKYA
+383 NRVGIEALDKYA
-395 KDFGFGQRTGIDL
+395 REFGFGQTTGIDL
-408 DGEAQGLIATPE
+408 HGEAQGLIATPE
-420 YKMKVFDDDW
+420 YKKKVFDDEW

-441 QGFTLASPIQ
+441 QGFTLATPIQ
-451 VAEMMAAVATDGK
+451 VAEMLSAVATDGK
-464 RYKPHLVTKII
+464 RYKPHLVSKIL

-483 AFEPEEEGSLPISEA
+483 TFEPEEEGKLPISES
-498 TLKLVQEGLEAVT
+498 TLKLIQEGLEAVT
-511 EEGGTA
+511 ESGGTA
-517 SSLKNLPVAV
+517 SFLKSLPVPV

-539 PEHGWFVAYAPAK
+539 LEHGWFIAYAPTTK
-552 NPQLVVVCIVEQGTY
+552 PQLVVVCIVEQGSFGTI
-567 GSVSAVPIVK
+567 SAAPIVK
-577 DILEYAFTDPVGRRA
+577 NILEYVFTDPRVRRQG
-592 AAIRKAQENAKKAK
+592 KAMPK
-606 NAKRSR
+606 

>member
-1 MLNKKFAYRLEFM
+1 MLNKKYAYRLEFM
-14 VVGSIAIILI
+14 MVTGFLVILI
-24 LIGRMFYLQILKGSY
+24 LIGRMFYLQIIKGSTY
-39 YSRQAEGNRT
+39 RRQAEGNRT
-49 RYSRIL
+49 RYTRIL

-75 FMISLVRR
+75 VMVSLVRQTGA
-83 SDSYSEET
+83 YKEET
-91 LERLSTILKIPLVKI
+91 LERLSQLLNIPVAEI
-106 KETVK
+106 KETIRLS
-111 QEAGGAEPIRVVR
+111 GGSSEPIRLVR
-124 NATPDQVA
+124 NASPEVVD

-146 EVQPVRNYPNKELA
+146 EVQPVRNYPNKQLA

-165 YVGEISDYEISHGA
+165 YVGEISDYEIEQGA
-179 YSNLKAGDIIGKFGL
+179 YSDLKAGDIIGKFGL
-194 EDYYDDA
+194 ENYYDSY

-217 RVVQVMDKVDPK
+217 RVVQIMDKVEPK

-241 LQRITEAAVDRQL
+241 LQRVAEEAVDRQL
-254 RAIHA
+254 RAIGA
-259 RGCAVVVL
+259 RGAAVVAI

-307 MTDKA
+307 MTDKVIA
-312 ISGEYPPGSTFKIVT
+312 GEYPPGSTFKIVT

-349 WLVDMRNAGGEALG
+349 WLIDMRNAGGEALG
-363 YINFKRALS
+363 YINFKRALA

-383 NRLGIDLLDKYA
+383 NRVGSEALDKYA
-395 KDFGFGQRTGIDL
+395 REFGFGQTTGIDL
-408 DGEAQGLIATPE
+408 HGEAQGLIATPE
-420 YKMKVFDDDW
+420 YKKKVFDEEW

-441 QGFTLASPIQ
+441 QGFTLATPIQ
-451 VAEMMAAVATDGK
+451 VAEMLSAVATDGK
-464 RYKPHLVTKII
+464 RYKPHLVSKIL

-483 AFEPEEEGSLPISEA
+483 TFEPEEEGRLPISES
-498 TLKLVQEGLEAVT
+498 TLKLIQEGLEAVT
-511 EEGGTA
+511 ESGGTA
-517 SSLKNLPVAV
+517 SFLKSLPVPV

-539 PEHGWFVAYAPAK
+539 LEHGWFIAYAPTTR
-552 NPQLVVVCIVEQGTY
+552 PQLVVVCIVEQGSFGTI
-567 GSVSAVPIVK
+567 SAAPIVK
-577 DILEYAFTDPVGRRA
+577 SILEYVFTDPRVRRQG
-592 AAIRKAQENAKKAK
+592 KATPK
-606 NAKRSR
+606 

>member
-1 MLNKKFAYRLEFM
+1 MLNKKYAYRLEFM
-14 VVGSIAIILI
+14 MVTGFLVILI
-24 LIGRMFYLQILKGSY
+24 LIGRMFYLQIIKGSTY
-39 YSRQAEGNRT
+39 RRQAEGNRT
-49 RYSRIL
+49 RYTRIL

-75 FMISLVRR
+75 VMVSLVRQTGA
-83 SDSYSEET
+83 YKEET
-91 LERLSTILKIPLVKI
+91 LERLSQLLNIPVAEI
-106 KETVK
+106 KETI
-111 QEAGGAEPIRVVR
+111 QLSGGSSEPIRLVR
-124 NATPDQVA
+124 NASPEVVD

-146 EVQPVRNYPNKELA
+146 EVQPVRNYPNKQLA

-165 YVGEISDYEISHGA
+165 YVGEISDYEIEQGA
-179 YSNLKAGDIIGKFGL
+179 YSDLKAGDIIGKFGL
-194 EDYYDDA
+194 ENYYDSY

-217 RVVQVMDKVDPK
+217 RVVQIMDKVEPK

-241 LQRITEAAVDRQL
+241 LQRVAEEAVDRQL
-254 RAIHA
+254 RAIGA
-259 RGCAVVVL
+259 RGAAVVAI

-307 MTDKA
+307 MTDKVIA
-312 ISGEYPPGSTFKIVT
+312 GEYPPGSTFKIVT

-349 WLVDMRNAGGEALG
+349 WLIDMRNAGGEALG
-363 YINFKRALS
+363 YINFKRALA

-383 NRLGIDLLDKYA
+383 NRVGIEALDKYA
-395 KDFGFGQRTGIDL
+395 REFGFGQATGIDL
-408 DGEAQGLIATPE
+408 HGEAQGLIATPE
-420 YKMKVFDDDW
+420 YKKKVFDEEW

-441 QGFTLASPIQ
+441 QGFTLATPIQ
-451 VAEMMAAVATDGK
+451 VAEMLSAVATDGK
-464 RYKPHLVTKII
+464 RYKPHLVSKIL

-483 AFEPEEEGSLPISEA
+483 TFEPEEEGRLPISES
-498 TLKLVQEGLEAVT
+498 TLKLIQEGLEAVT
-511 EEGGTA
+511 ESGGTA
-517 SSLKNLPVAV
+517 SFLKSLPVPV

-539 PEHGWFVAYAPAK
+539 LEHGWFIAYAPTTR
-552 NPQLVVVCIVEQGTY
+552 PQLVVVCIVEQGSFGTI
-567 GSVSAVPIVK
+567 SAAPIVK
-577 DILEYAFTDPVGRRA
+577 SILEYVFTDPRVRRQG
-592 AAIRKAQENAKKAK
+592 KATPK
-606 NAKRSR
+606 

>member
-1 MLNKKFAYRLEFM
+1 MLNKKYAYRLEFM
-14 VVGSIAIILI
+14 MVTGFLVILI
-24 LIGRMFYLQILKGSY
+24 LIGRMFYLQIIKGSY
-39 YSRQAEGNRT
+39 YRRQAEGNRT
-49 RYSRIL
+49 RYTRIL

-75 FMISLVRR
+75 VMVSLVRQTGA
-83 SDSYSEET
+83 YKEET
-91 LERLSTILKIPLVKI
+91 LERLSQLLNIPVADI
-106 KETVK
+106 KETIRLS
-111 QEAGGAEPIRVVR
+111 GGSSEPIRLVR
-124 NATPDQVA
+124 NASPEVVD

-146 EVQPVRNYPNKELA
+146 EVQPVRNYPNKQLA

-165 YVGEISDYEISHGA
+165 YVGEISDYEIEQGA
-179 YSNLKAGDIIGKFGL
+179 YSDLKAGDIIGKFGL
-194 EDYYDDA
+194 ENYYDSY

-217 RVVQVMDKVDPK
+217 RVVQIMDKVEPK

-241 LQRITEAAVDRQL
+241 LQRVAEEAVDRQL
-254 RAIHA
+254 RAIGA
-259 RGCAVVVL
+259 RGAAVVAL

-307 MTDKA
+307 MTDKVIA
-312 ISGEYPPGSTFKIVT
+312 GEYPPGSTFKIVT

-349 WLVDMRNAGGEALG
+349 WLIDMRNAGGEALG
-363 YINFKRALS
+363 YINFKRALA

-383 NRLGIDLLDKYA
+383 NRVGIEALDKYA
-395 KDFGFGQRTGIDL
+395 REFGFGQTTGIDL
-408 DGEAQGLIATPE
+408 HGEAQGLIATPE
-420 YKMKVFDDDW
+420 YKKKVFDDEW

-441 QGFTLASPIQ
+441 QGFTLATPIQ
-451 VAEMMAAVATDGK
+451 VAEMLSAVATDGK
-464 RYKPHLVTKII
+464 RYKPHLVSKIL

-483 AFEPEEEGSLPISEA
+483 TFEPEEEGKLPISES
-498 TLKLVQEGLEAVT
+498 TLKLIQEGLEAVT
-511 EEGGTA
+511 ESGGTA
-517 SSLKNLPVAV
+517 SFLKSLPVPV

-539 PEHGWFVAYAPAK
+539 LEHGWFIAYAPTTK
-552 NPQLVVVCIVEQGTY
+552 PQLVVVCIVEQGSFGTI
-567 GSVSAVPIVK
+567 SAAPIVK
-577 DILEYAFTDPVGRRA
+577 SILEYVFTDPRVRRQG
-592 AAIRKAQENAKKAK
+592 KTMPK
-606 NAKRSR
+606 

>member
-14 VVGSIAIILI
+14 MLAGILIILV
-24 LIGRMFYLQILKGSY
+24 LIGRMFYLQILKGAY
-39 YSRQAEGNRT
+39 YRRQAEGNRT
-49 RYSRIL
+49 RYTRIL

-75 FMISLVRR
+75 VMVSLVRR
-83 SDSYSEET
+83 TDAYPEET
-91 LERLSTILKIPLVKI
+91 LERLSQLLHIPLDEI
-106 KETVK
+106 KETIRLS
-111 QEAGGAEPIRVVR
+111 GGSSEPIRLVR
-124 NATPDQVA
+124 NASPDVVD

-146 EVQPVRNYPNKELA
+146 EVQPVRNYPNKGLA

-165 YVGEISDYEISHGA
+165 YVGEISDYEIFQGA
-179 YSNLKAGDIIGKFGL
+179 YSELKAGDIIGKFGL
-194 EDYYDDA
+194 ENYYDSY

-217 RVVQVMDKVDPK
+217 RVVQIMDKVDPK

-241 LQRITEAAVDRQL
+241 LQRIAEEAVDRQL
-254 RAIHA
+254 KAIGA
-259 RGCAVVVL
+259 RGCAVVAL

-293 EKNWKYLNTDPFHP
+293 EKNWKYLTTDPFHP
-307 MTDKA
+307 MTDKVIA
-312 ISGEYPPGSTFKIVT
+312 GEYPPGSTFKIVT

-338 PDELIY
+338 PEELIY

-349 WLVDMRNAGGEALG
+349 WLIDMRNAGGEALG
-363 YINFKRALS
+363 YINFKRALA

-383 NRLGIDLLDKYA
+383 NRVGIDLLDKYA
-395 KDFGFGQRTGIDL
+395 REFGFGETTGIDL
-408 DGEAQGLIATPE
+408 HGEAQGLIATPA
-420 YKMKVFDDDW
+420 YKKKVFDDDW

-441 QGFTLASPIQ
+441 QGFTLATPIQ
-451 VAEMMAAVATDGK
+451 VAEMLSAVATDGK
-464 RYKPHLVTKII
+464 RYKPHLVSKIL

-483 AFEPEEEGSLPISEA
+483 TFEPEEEGKLPISES
-498 TLKLVQEGLEAVT
+498 TLKLIQEGLEAVT

-517 SSLKNLPVAV
+517 AFLKNLPVPV

-539 PEHGWFVAYAPAK
+539 LEHGWFIAYAPAK
-552 NPQLVVVCIVEQGTY
+552 KPQLVVVCIVEQGSY
-567 GSVSAVPIVK
+567 GTISAAPIVK
-577 DILEYAFTDPVGRRA
+577 SILEYVFTDPRVRR
-592 AAIRKAQENAKKAK
+592 QGTKK
-606 NAKRSR
+606 

>member
-1 MLNKKFAYRLEFM
+1 MLNKKYAYRLEFM
-14 VVGSIAIILI
+14 MVTGFLVILI
-24 LIGRMFYLQILKGSY
+24 LIGRMFYLQIIKGSTY
-39 YSRQAEGNRT
+39 RRQAEGNRT
-49 RYSRIL
+49 RYTRIL

-75 FMISLVRR
+75 VMVSLVRQTGA
-83 SDSYSEET
+83 YKEET
-91 LERLSTILKIPLVKI
+91 LERLSQLLNIPVAEI
-106 KETVK
+106 KETIRLS
-111 QEAGGAEPIRVVR
+111 GGSSEPIRLVR
-124 NATPDQVA
+124 NASPEVVD

-146 EVQPVRNYPNKELA
+146 EVQPVRNYPNKQLA
-160 VHALG
+160 VHARG
-165 YVGEISDYEISHGA
+165 YVGEISDYEIEQGA
-179 YSNLKAGDIIGKFGL
+179 YSDLKAGDIIGKFGL
-194 EDYYDDA
+194 ENYYDSY

-217 RVVQVMDKVDPK
+217 RVVQIMDKVEPK

-241 LQRITEAAVDRQL
+241 LQRVAEEAVDRQL
-254 RAIHA
+254 RAIGA
-259 RGCAVVVL
+259 RGAAVVAI

-307 MTDKA
+307 MTDKVIA
-312 ISGEYPPGSTFKIVT
+312 GEYPPGSTFKIVT

-349 WLVDMRNAGGEALG
+349 WLIDMRNAGGEALG
-363 YINFKRALS
+363 YINFKRALA

-383 NRLGIDLLDKYA
+383 NRVGIEALDKYA
-395 KDFGFGQRTGIDL
+395 REFGFGQTTGIDL
-408 DGEAQGLIATPE
+408 HGEAQGLIATPE
-420 YKMKVFDDDW
+420 YKKKVFDDEW

-441 QGFTLASPIQ
+441 QGFTLATPIQ
-451 VAEMMAAVATDGK
+451 VAEMLSAVATDGK
-464 RYKPHLVTKII
+464 RYKPHLVSKIL

-483 AFEPEEEGSLPISEA
+483 TFDPEEEGRLPISES
-498 TLKLVQEGLEAVT
+498 TLKLIQEGLEAVT
-511 EEGGTA
+511 ESGGTA
-517 SSLKNLPVAV
+517 SFLKSLPVPV

-539 PEHGWFVAYAPAK
+539 LEHGWFIAYAPTTK
-552 NPQLVVVCIVEQGTY
+552 PQLVVVCIVEQGSFGTI
-567 GSVSAVPIVK
+567 SAAPIVK
-577 DILEYAFTDPVGRRA
+577 SILEYVFTDPRVRRQG
-592 AAIRKAQENAKKAK
+592 KATPK
-606 NAKRSR
+606 

>member
-1 MLNKKFAYRLEFM
+1 MLNKKYAYRLEIMM
-14 VVGSIAIILI
+14 VTGFLVILI
-24 LIGRMFYLQILKGSY
+24 LIGRMFYLQIIKGSTY
-39 YSRQAEGNRT
+39 RRQAEGNRT
-49 RYSRIL
+49 RYTRIL

-75 FMISLVRR
+75 VMVSLVRQTGA
-83 SDSYSEET
+83 YKEET
-91 LERLSTILKIPLVKI
+91 LERLSQLLNIPVAEI
-106 KETVK
+106 KETIRLS
-111 QEAGGAEPIRVVR
+111 GGSSEPIRLVR
-124 NATPDQVA
+124 NASPEVVD

-146 EVQPVRNYPNKELA
+146 EVQPVRNYPNKQLA

-165 YVGEISDYEISHGA
+165 YVGEISDYEIEQGA
-179 YSNLKAGDIIGKFGL
+179 YSDLKAGDIIGKFGL
-194 EDYYDDA
+194 ENYYDSY

-217 RVVQVMDKVDPK
+217 RVVQIMDKVEPK

-241 LQRITEAAVDRQL
+241 LQRVAEEAVDRQL
-254 RAIHA
+254 RAIGA
-259 RGCAVVVL
+259 RGAAVVAI

-307 MTDKA
+307 MTDKVIA
-312 ISGEYPPGSTFKIVT
+312 GEYPPGSTFKIVT

-349 WLVDMRNAGGEALG
+349 WLIDMRNAGGEALG
-363 YINFKRALS
+363 YINFKRALA

-383 NRLGIDLLDKYA
+383 NRVGIEALDKYA
-395 KDFGFGQRTGIDL
+395 REFGFGQTTGIDL
-408 DGEAQGLIATPE
+408 HGEAQGLIATPE
-420 YKMKVFDDDW
+420 YKKKVFDEEW

-441 QGFTLASPIQ
+441 QGFTLATPIQ
-451 VAEMMAAVATDGK
+451 GAERLSAVATDGK
-464 RYKPHLVTKII
+464 RYKPHLVSKIL

-483 AFEPEEEGSLPISEA
+483 TFEPEEEGRLPISES
-498 TLKLVQEGLEAVT
+498 TLKLIQEGLEAVT
-511 EEGGTA
+511 ESGGTA
-517 SSLKNLPVAV
+517 SFLKSLPVPV

-539 PEHGWFVAYAPAK
+539 LEHGWFIAYAPTTR
-552 NPQLVVVCIVEQGTY
+552 PQLVVVCIVEQGSFGTI
-567 GSVSAVPIVK
+567 SAAPIVK
-577 DILEYAFTDPVGRRA
+577 SILEYVFTDPRVRRQG
-592 AAIRKAQENAKKAK
+592 KATPK
-606 NAKRSR
+606 

>member
-1 MLNKKFAYRLEFM
+1 MMLAGIL
-14 VVGSIAIILI
+14 IILI

-39 YSRQAEGNRT
+39 YRRQAEGNRT
-49 RYSRIL
+49 RYTRIL

-75 FMISLVRR
+75 VMVSLVRR
-83 SDSYSEET
+83 TDAYPEET
-91 LERLSTILKIPLVKI
+91 LERLSQLLHIPLDEI
-106 KETVK
+106 KETIRLS
-111 QEAGGAEPIRVVR
+111 GGSSEPIRLVR
-124 NATPDQVA
+124 NASPDVVD

-146 EVQPVRNYPNKELA
+146 EVQPVRNYPNKGLA

-165 YVGEISDYEISHGA
+165 YVGEISDYEIFQGA
-179 YSNLKAGDIIGKFGL
+179 YSELKAGDIIGKFGL
-194 EDYYDDA
+194 ENYYDSY

-217 RVVQVMDKVDPK
+217 RVVQIMDKVDPK

-241 LQRITEAAVDRQL
+241 LQRIAEEAVDRQL
-254 RAIHA
+254 KAIGA
-259 RGCAVVVL
+259 RGCAVVAL

-293 EKNWKYLNTDPFHP
+293 EKNWKYLTTDPFHP
-307 MTDKA
+307 MTDKVIA
-312 ISGEYPPGSTFKIVT
+312 GEYPPGSTFKIVT

-338 PDELIY
+338 PEELIY

-349 WLVDMRNAGGEALG
+349 WLIDMRNAGGEALG
-363 YINFKRALS
+363 YINFKRALA

-383 NRLGIDLLDKYA
+383 NRVGIDLLDKYA
-395 KDFGFGQRTGIDL
+395 REFGFGETTGIDL
-408 DGEAQGLIATPE
+408 HGEAQGLIATPA
-420 YKMKVFDDDW
+420 YKKKVFDDDW

-441 QGFTLASPIQ
+441 QGFTLATPIQ
-451 VAEMMAAVATDGK
+451 VAEMLSAVATDGK
-464 RYKPHLVTKII
+464 RYKPHLVSKIL

-483 AFEPEEEGSLPISEA
+483 TFEPEEEGKLPISES
-498 TLKLVQEGLEAVT
+498 TLKLIQEGLEAVT

-517 SSLKNLPVAV
+517 AFLKNLPVPV

-539 PEHGWFVAYAPAK
+539 LEHGWFIAYAPAK
-552 NPQLVVVCIVEQGTY
+552 KPQLVVVCIVEQGSY
-567 GSVSAVPIVK
+567 GTISAAPIVK
-577 DILEYAFTDPVGRRA
+577 SILEYVFTDPRVRR
-592 AAIRKAQENAKKAK
+592 QGTKK
-606 NAKRSR
+606 